1 MDSKH
6 FNDKKGGEGL
16 DRDDFNA
23 ILRVL
28 LTLRRWR
35 NESSINAKAKVPDE
49 SVTSAVNAVKSHKK
63 AVEKP

>member
-1 MDSKH
+1 MKH
-6 FNDKKGGEGL
+6 VNKNKGGDEL
-16 DRDDFNA
+16 DKDDFNA

-35 NESSINAKAKVPDE
+35 NESLLNGKAKSPDGGI
-49 SVTSAVNAVKSHKK
+49 ANDVNASKTHEN